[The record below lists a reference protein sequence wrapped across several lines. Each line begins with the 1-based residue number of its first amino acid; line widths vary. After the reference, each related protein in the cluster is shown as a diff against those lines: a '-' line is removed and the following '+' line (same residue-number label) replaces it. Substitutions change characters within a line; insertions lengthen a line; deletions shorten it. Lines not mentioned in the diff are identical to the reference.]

1 MAQVYKHA
9 IFIRLGSSAGSGLS
23 GLHTIRE
30 YQVFLAQHG
39 EAWFS
44 AGALTTGMSERY
56 RCEFQDAIDYHYVLE
71 LYLSVGKT
79 AALDYVAEV
88 AAITTGKERTPA
100 PDEELTPEPWRADL
114 RSTWL
119 KIRSL
124 KPAELTA
131 TDFTVINTGARLSDV
146 LSGGKYH
153 FGYVKRVGE

>member
-9 IFIRLGSSAGSGLS
+9 IFMRLGANSGSGLS

-30 YQVFLAQHG
+30 YQIFLAQHG

-56 RCEFQDAIDYHYVLE
+56 RCEFQDAIDYHYTLE
-71 LYLSVGKT
+71 LYLSVGK
-79 AALDYVAEV
+79 AAGLDYVAEV
-88 AAITTGKERTPA
+88 AAIAAGRERTPS
-100 PDEELTPEPWRADL
+100 PDEELTPEPWRAD
-114 RSTWL
+114 RRGTWL

-131 TDFTVINTGARLSDV
+131 GDFTVINTGARLSDV
-146 LSGGKYH
+146 LAGGRYN

>member
-88 AAITTGKERTPA
+88 AAIATGKERIPA

-114 RSTWL
+114 RGTWL

-131 TDFTVINTGARLSDV
+131 ADFTVINTGVRLSDV

>member
-9 IFIRLGSSAGSGLS
+9 IFMRLGANTGSGLS

-30 YQVFLAQHG
+30 YQIFLAQHG

-44 AGALTTGMSERY
+44 AGALTMGMSERY
-56 RCEFQDAIDYHYVLE
+56 RCEFQDAIDYCYALE
-71 LYLSVGKT
+71 LYLSVGKE
-79 AALDYVAEV
+79 AGLDYVAEV
-88 AAITTGKERTPA
+88 AAIATGKERIPT

-114 RSTWL
+114 RGTWL

-131 TDFTVINTGARLSDV
+131 DDFTVINTGARLSDV

-153 FGYVKRVGE
+153 FGYLKRVGE